1 MGNLLKLRPFRCLVA
16 WGDLNNHCD
25 VALEQRRVR
34 VLHFVSPSIRFAVSI
49 HRCLA
54 VRFMKP
60 PSANQKPT
68 MSPDSPKQ
76 ILLVDDDQH
85 LLQSMGQWLRE
96 QGYKTY
102 LAANCQTAEKHL
114 SQHPIDLALVDLR
127 LGSEDG
133 FDVLRHCQR
142 HCPQVAVLLMTGYA
156 TIETAVEA
164 IRAGAFDLLTKPL
177 IDDEILLAINRALS
191 QRQVLEENEQ
201 LKTQLDQR
209 FGRSSIIGNDRRMQK
224 TFDMIDNIADTRAT
238 VLITG
243 ESGTGKSLI
252 ARAIHQ
258 RSNRRKGPFVEI
270 ACGALPEN
278 LLESELFGHVAGS
291 FTGATGNK
299 IGKFKQA
306 AGGTIFLDEIGT
318 ASPSLQ
324 VKLLRVLQELEFEPV
339 GGTETIK
346 VDTRIVLATNE
357 NLAKAV
363 AEGRFRQ
370 DLYYRVNV
378 INIELPSLRER
389 VSDIP
394 TLVQH
399 FLLKICEEEGKQI
412 EGFDAAALQA
422 LTAYNWP
429 GNVRELQ
436 NIVERAVLLGT
447 GPMLGVFDLPS
458 HVNSCTSNTM
468 VIAPAGS
475 RQSLKDALEGP
486 ERQIILQC
494 LRENNWNRNETA
506 DQLGVNRTTL
516 YKKMKK
522 LGLENPRAVAGEW

>member
-1 MGNLLKLRPFRCLVA
+1 MKSFAATRSA
-16 WGDLNNHCD
+16 SSQD
-25 VALEQRRVR
+25 
-34 VLHFVSPSIRFAVSI
+34 SPS
-49 HRCLA
+49 H
-54 VRFMKP
+54 
-60 PSANQKPT
+60 
-68 MSPDSPKQ
+68 

-85 LLQSMGQWLRE
+85 LLQSMGMWLQE
-96 QGYKTY
+96 EGFKTF
-102 LAANCQTAEKHL
+102 LAANQQTAEKHL
-114 SQHPIDLALVDLR
+114 ANQPIDLALVDLR
-127 LGSEDG
+127 LGKDDG
-133 FDVLRHCQR
+133 FDVLRYCQQ

-156 TIETAVEA
+156 TVETGVEA

-177 IDDEILLAINRALS
+177 IDEEILLAINRALS

-209 FGRSSIIGNDRRMQK
+209 FGRASIVGNDRRMQK
-224 TFDMIDNIADTRAT
+224 TFDMVDSIADTRAT

-324 VKLLRVLQELEFEPV
+324 VKLLRVLQELEFEQV
-339 GGTETIK
+339 GGTETFK
-346 VDTRIVLATNE
+346 VDTRIILATNE
-357 NLAKAV
+357 DLSQAV
-363 AEGRFRQ
+363 SEGRFRQ

-389 VSDIP
+389 TSDIP

-399 FLLKICEEEGKQI
+399 FLVKICEEEGKQI
-412 EGFDAAALQA
+412 QGFDPQALQA
-422 LTAYNWP
+422 LTGYHWP

-436 NIVERAVLLGT
+436 NIVERAVLLGQ
-447 GPMLGVFDLPS
+447 GPVLGLADLPS
-458 HVNSCTSNTM
+458 HISNNRTNILT
-468 VIAPAGS
+468 IAPVGQ
-475 RQSLKDALEGP
+475 RQTLKDALEGP

-522 LGLENPRAVAGEW
+522 LGLDNPRNIPVDY